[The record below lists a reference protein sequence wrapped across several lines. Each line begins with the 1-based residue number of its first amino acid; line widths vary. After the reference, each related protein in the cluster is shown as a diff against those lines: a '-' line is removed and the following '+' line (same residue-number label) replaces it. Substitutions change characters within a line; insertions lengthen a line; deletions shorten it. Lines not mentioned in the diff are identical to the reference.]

1 MDAGDQIKALQAEV
15 EKWKQLAQDLHYR
28 EQRKW
33 TRSPAFSTYIELKE
47 GPAGR
52 VLAALQDGLIS
63 RNKAAE
69 ALAEIA
75 HGATEVSMP
84 EPSDIFGLDE
94 IPAETVVKLRAQIPS
109 RNAKN
114 ARTAAKIFHKQST
127 ISSTACPAE
136 NRGRSNG
143 NRIRMPY
150 VSHPGSPGLHVIAAE
165 HGTATPRP
173 NRPHRHRL
181 ETALSPCSTPIQVRY
196 HRKTGLCY

>member
-15 EKWKQLAQDLHYR
+15 EKWKQLAQDLHHR

-94 IPAETVVKLRAQIPS
+94 IPAETVVKLRAQIPFEK
-109 RNAKN
+109 REECPNCGKN
-114 ARTAAKIFHKQST
+114 LSQ
-127 ISSTACPAE
+127 AE
-136 NRGRSNG
+136 YDFQYCLSCR
-143 NRIRMPY
+143 
-150 VSHPGSPGLHVIAAE
+150 E
-165 HGTATPRP
+165 PRP
-173 NRPHRHRL
+173 
-181 ETALSPCSTPIQVRY
+181 
-196 HRKTGLCY
+196 

>member
-15 EKWKQLAQDLHYR
+15 EKWKQLAQDLHHR

-94 IPAETVVKLRAQIPS
+94 IPAETVVKLRAQI
-109 RNAKN
+109 
-114 ARTAAKIFHKQST
+114 RTPHGYWFDTTGKQ
-127 ISSTACPAE
+127 
-136 NRGRSNG
+136 
-143 NRIRMPY
+143 
-150 VSHPGSPGLHVIAAE
+150 VSVTEAS
-165 HGTATPRP
+165 PRP
-173 NRPHRHRL
+173 APD
-181 ETALSPCSTPIQVRY
+181 AVPQPSPAAPPADPAR
-196 HRKTGLCY
+196 